1 MTSSKPQSA
10 FYVRL
15 GQYNPSSERT
25 LHFRQVIDNEQKHY
39 STKTGL
45 FTCVIPGVYRF
56 RFLCA
61 SSGGAGSVQLQR
73 NKKPVHQGGRYVS
86 SGKIVLHLREHRP
99 EHQMLLRR
107 TSAVR
112 CVIQTPP
119 DSPTTLLYASG
130 LFALWSICNDLQIP
144 LTSNVIC
151 LIDDFL
157 FFFPFWASEPDWR
170 RP

>member
-25 LHFRQVIDNEQKHY
+25 LHFRQVIDSEQKHY

-61 SSGGAGSVQLQR
+61 SSGGAGSVQPWR
-73 NKKPVHQGGRYVS
+73 NKKLALRGFKVYQGGRYVS
-86 SGKIVLHLREHRP
+86 AGKMVLRLKTGDKVWVEATHGNTGP
-99 EHQMLLRR
+99 EHQMLPRR
-107 TSAVR
+107 APAVR
-112 CVIQTPP
+112 CVTQTPP
-119 DSPTTLLYASG
+119 D
-130 LFALWSICNDLQIP
+130 
-144 LTSNVIC
+144 
-151 LIDDFL
+151 
-157 FFFPFWASEPDWR
+157 
-170 RP
+170 